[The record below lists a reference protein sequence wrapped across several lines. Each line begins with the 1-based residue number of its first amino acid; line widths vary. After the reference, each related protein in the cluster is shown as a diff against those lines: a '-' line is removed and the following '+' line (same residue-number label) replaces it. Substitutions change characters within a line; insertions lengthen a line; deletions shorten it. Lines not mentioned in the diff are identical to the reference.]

1 MRALAAGRLTWSP
14 RLQFAQ
20 VIVVDHPCDLL
31 EPRNVIF
38 IAWSLY
44 TLSLVKN
51 DFTPLMS

>member
-1 MRALAAGRLTWSP
+1 MNFPSSS
-14 RLQFAQ
+14 
-20 VIVVDHPCDLL
+20 
-31 EPRNVIF
+31 EPRKVIF